1 MLLASEGRPSD
12 AFIQNTDD
20 SDSCA
25 HELWIHYRL
34 FEHACGEGVGVR
46 GVNGWGGIRP
56 NNSCS
61 GSANPLSHPYQLSV
75 SGMES
80 ELNIQFAQF
89 NPSSEMG
96 GWGGGG
102 RKKVLTPQ
110 KIK

>member
-20 SDSCA
+20 SDSCT

-34 FEHACGEGVGVR
+34 FERACG
-46 GVNGWGGIRP
+46 GWGGGAAIRP

-61 GSANPLSHPYQLSV
+61 GSANPLSHPYQLPV
-75 SGMES
+75 SGVES

-89 NPSSEMG
+89 NSSSEMG
-96 GWGGGG
+96 GWGQN
-102 RKKVLTPQ
+102 KSSDSQ

>member
-1 MLLASEGRPSD
+1 MLLASKGRPSD

-34 FEHACGEGVGVR
+34 FEHACGGEVGGEGVV
-46 GVNGWGGIRP
+46 GIRP

-75 SGMES
+75 SGVES

-96 GWGGGG
+96 GWG
-102 RKKVLTPQ
+102 Q
-110 KIK
+110 N